1 LNTIRY
7 DNIVTKS
14 LSSLNA
20 SLSLV
25 KSKIVSEE
33 ILGRAS
39 LLLPAVLSAKVGSH
53 VRPGTLS

>member
-1 LNTIRY
+1 MRY

-39 LLLPAVLSAKVGSH
+39 LLLPAAAVLSAEIESH
-53 VRPGTLS
+53 ARPGTHS